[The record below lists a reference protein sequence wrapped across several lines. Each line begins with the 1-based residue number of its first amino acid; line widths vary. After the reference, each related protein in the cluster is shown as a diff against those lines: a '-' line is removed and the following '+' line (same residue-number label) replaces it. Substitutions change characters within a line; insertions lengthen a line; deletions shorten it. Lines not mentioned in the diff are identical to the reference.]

1 MKINKG
7 RIKILI
13 ICLIII
19 ATLVVSIVFFLNK
32 KEDNPEIT
40 AERDEYLY
48 YEENPAQ
55 IVNGKKPIRTRMIS
69 YYSTINDCV
78 KAYLT
83 MVKSNNS
90 EVVIDYLNEDFIKNN
105 GINEKNVFNI
115 LGHFKDYDSYRTM
128 EMYELDGDT
137 YFEYY
142 IKGKIDNVYVYFVV
156 NTDATNQTFDI
167 IPISEENYKQYLEK
181 VAQTSEKQEK
191 TISKKT
197 YNFYRNAYLTNEDIS
212 RAYYIDFIKL
222 MLTDPN
228 QAYEMLNEEY
238 KKAKFG
244 NIENFK
250 NYIRNNRNTI
260 QMIYK
265 VETADS
271 SDFKSF
277 LEYDNYIQANSDYKM
292 KSYSVNEYN
301 NYYQYVCGNITG
313 SNIIFNAKYP
323 LDYEVFMDSY
333 TIDLPEYI
341 EKYNT
346 ETDSNKV
353 LMNLEKIKGAVNTRD
368 YKYVYSKLDE
378 TFKKNNFPTQQSF
391 EEYINKNLYEY
402 NIFDY
407 NNVEKKG
414 NLYVLTTVINDATA
428 KQKTLK
434 SITFIVKLLGDTDF
448 VMSFSM
454 N

>member
-1 MKINKG
+1 MKKKE
-7 RIKILI
+7 RKIISL
-13 ICLIII
+13 LIII
-19 ATLVVSIVFFLNK
+19 ISIMIVLIAVILMFLNK
-32 KEDNPEIT
+32 NQKEK
-40 AERDEYLY
+40 AV
-48 YEENPAQ
+48 EENE
-55 IVNGKKPIRTRMIS
+55 GKQAIGLEMLNRTTDIS
-69 YYSTINDCV
+69 IYLTVEECLKS
-78 KAYLT
+78 YLT
-83 MVKSNNS
+83 MTKIEEK
-90 EVVIDYLNEDFIKNN
+90 EVLVSYLNEDFVAAKN
-105 GINEKNVFNI
+105 INNENI
-115 LGHFKDYDSYRTM
+115 LNVLNKYKNYDSYRTM
-128 EMYELDGDT
+128 EIYEKFNVDNRISI
-137 YFEYY
+137 YY
-142 IKGKIDNVYVYFVV
+142 VKGKIDGNYVFFKVRLDG
-156 NTDATNQTFDI
+156 NNETFDI
-167 IPISEENYKQYLEK
+167 YPIDEEKFDFEIKNQSNENSEK
-181 VAQTSEKQEK
+181 V
-191 TISKKT
+191 ISKKI
-197 YNFYRNAYLTNEDIS
+197 YNFYRNAYVTNEDVS

-407 NNVEKKG
+407 NNVEKNG

>member
-1 MKINKG
+1 MKKKE
-7 RIKILI
+7 RKIISL
-13 ICLIII
+13 LIII
-19 ATLVVSIVFFLNK
+19 ISIMIVLIAVILMFFNK
-32 KEDNPEIT
+32 NQKEK
-40 AERDEYLY
+40 AV
-48 YEENPAQ
+48 EENE
-55 IVNGKKPIRTRMIS
+55 GKQAIGLEMLNRTTDIS
-69 YYSTINDCV
+69 IYLTVEECLKS
-78 KAYLT
+78 YLT
-83 MVKSNNS
+83 MTKIEEK
-90 EVVIDYLNEDFIKNN
+90 EVLVSYLNEDFVADKN
-105 GINEKNVFNI
+105 INNENI
-115 LGHFKDYDSYRTM
+115 LNVLNKYKNYDSYRTM
-128 EMYELDGDT
+128 EIYEK
-137 YFEYY
+137 FNVENRISIYY
-142 IKGKIDNVYVYFVV
+142 VKGKIDGNYVFFKVRLDG
-156 NTDATNQTFDI
+156 NNETFDI
-167 IPISEENYKQYLEK
+167 YPIDEEKFDFEIKNQSNENSEK
-181 VAQTSEKQEK
+181 V
-191 TISKKT
+191 ISKRT
-197 YNFYRNAYLTNEDIS
+197 YNFYRNAYVTNEDVS

-238 KKAKFG
+238 KKDKFG

-250 NYIRNNRNTI
+250 NYIRSNRNTI

-277 LEYDNYIQANSDYKM
+277 LEYDKYIQANSDYKM

-313 SNIIFNAKYP
+313 SNYIFIAKYP

-341 EKYNT
+341 EKYNK

-353 LMNLEKIKGAVNTRD
+353 LMNLEKIKGAINTRD
-368 YKYVYSKLDE
+368 YRYVYSKLDE

-402 NIFDY
+402 NSFDY
-407 NNVEKKG
+407 NNVEKNG

-428 KQKTLK
+428 EQNTFK
-434 SITFIVKLLGDTDF
+434 SITFIVKLLEGTDF